1 MDPVTI
7 SLAVG
12 VASKAFSAIKQGF
25 AVGRDIEQMSGDIGR
40 WMGAVSDVDN
50 AEKQAKNPPLFG
62 KLFKAGSIEEAAM
75 AAYAAKKKLEEQRYE
90 LKMFLNLTHGPGAYD
105 ELLQMEGQ
113 IRKQRQRTIYK
124 QQQMRQQ
131 IGEGIAWLFL
141 ALVVGGALLLLAS
154 IFSGKSYA
162 DGFKYKPRGYTEQQ
176 KIWQNKIIKKQMVT
190 CRLKSQKVYMG
201 KMACIYVAA
210 GGTKNKTYE
219 IEFTDVHIGCPRQ
232 YSCVYNPGSKEPQIG
247 DVMKSLKSAVKGK

>member
-7 SLAVG
+7 SLAMG

-62 KLFKAGSIEEAAM
+62 KLFKAGSIEEAAL

-90 LKMFLNLTHGPGAYD
+90 LKVFLNMSHGPGAYE

-113 IRKQRQRTIYK
+113 IRKDRQK
-124 QQQMRQQ
+124 QVYAQQKLRQQ
-131 IGEGIAWLFL
+131 VGDGIAIFILFCI
-141 ALVVGGALLLLAS
+141 VIGFITLLGSLW
-154 IFSGKSYA
+154 F
-162 DGFKYKPRGYTEQQ
+162 
-176 KIWQNKIIKKQMVT
+176 NK
-190 CRLKSQKVYMG
+190 
-201 KMACIYVAA
+201 
-210 GGTKNKTYE
+210 
-219 IEFTDVHIGCPRQ
+219 
-232 YSCVYNPGSKEPQIG
+232 
-247 DVMKSLKSAVKGK
+247 